1 MVRWSL
7 PNPGPAW
14 RTPAIGKL
22 SASLLA
28 GVLAL
33 AAGGADAAPCRQ
45 ALVLAM
51 DVSSSVDP
59 REDAL
64 QRQGLAAA
72 LLSPEVAAAVFAA
85 PAPVAIAAY
94 EWSGR
99 DKQRLLSDWRLIETQ
114 DDLLAL
120 AEIIRQSR
128 RSETEFPTAM
138 GYALG
143 YGAGLL
149 ARAPDCLMRTL
160 DMAGDGINN
169 EGFGPAEAYA
179 AFPFDEV
186 VVNGLVVAPLDGPD
200 QADVEGFYRDQV
212 LHGPGAFLEI
222 ARGFEDYEGAM
233 RRKLLRELRPRA
245 ISLLRAPAQPGHQG

>member
-1 MVRWSL
+1 MARWSP

-28 GVLAL
+28 GVLTL
-33 AAGGADAAPCRQ
+33 AAGGGDAALCRQ

-51 DVSSSVDP
+51 DVSSSVDTH
-59 REDAL
+59 EDAL

-85 PAPVAIAAY
+85 PLPVAIAAY

-99 DKQRLLSDWRLIETQ
+99 DRQKLLSDWRLIETQ

-120 AEIIRQSR
+120 AKVIGKSR

-138 GYALG
+138 GYAL
-143 YGAGLL
+143 
-149 ARAPDCLMRTL
+149 
-160 DMAGDGINN
+160 
-169 EGFGPAEAYA
+169 
-179 AFPFDEV
+179 
-186 VVNGLVVAPLDGPD
+186 
-200 QADVEGFYRDQV
+200 
-212 LHGPGAFLEI
+212 
-222 ARGFEDYEGAM
+222 AM
-233 RRKLLRELRPRA
+233 
-245 ISLLRAPAQPGHQG
+245 APACWPGRLIA